1 MPSFSCLHVMYSLHF
16 TLEKLQVK
24 FDVVDLEGNSI
35 YFIILNIF
43 QNENMLV
50 MVFIVFTCLSTDEGP
65 QDTR

>member
-50 MVFIVFTCLSTDEGP
+50 MVFILFTLSNFY
-65 QDTR
+65 R